1 MSTVRAEKSAIKNI
15 EAKLIA
21 NIILKPEILFEVSE
35 SLHLNHFSTKICKL
49 IYRAMLD
56 LQDQYMDINIDS
68 IAVKIEDYSEEYV
81 GYRDKI
87 NEYIMTCLENLPEN
101 KERVQDYISMI
112 RNHATKNT
120 IKKSVEE
127 VLTSLKGE
135 EGSNTEVVAALMKI
149 QEDLDDD
156 TPATSGFL
164 YDTLLTEMDRLE
176 KIQNGEIEDP
186 RIPTGLPSLDEI
198 LGGGLYKGTVTVVAG
213 RPSHGKTSLGSQMM
227 EHFISKLKKT
237 GLIFSLEMPKEQMAT
252 RILYS
257 KAKVSE
263 AMLHSK
269 KATAEDYDRL
279 NETMT
284 LMSEYRERLIIDDQ
298 STTPE
303 RIMNSMMRNH
313 RKHHLDVVMLDYVQD
328 VTFPDSYSHND
339 LANFVKRMTKYCKE
353 NMITLILISQLR
365 RDVDNRGDK
374 RPNMGD
380 LSESKKLEEVASH
393 AISVYRDDV
402 YTMDDSEKPGITEIR
417 VMKNRYGKQGWA
429 DFIWEGDFCFF
440 KDVKA

>member
-1 MSTVRAEKSAIKNI
+1 MSTVREEKSAIKNI

-21 NIILKPEILFEVSE
+21 NIILKPDILFEVSE
-35 SLHLNHFSTKICKL
+35 SLHLNHFSTTICKL

-68 IAVKIEDYSEEYV
+68 IAVKIEDYSEKYV

-87 NEYIMTCLENLPEN
+87 NDYIMTCLENLPEN

-156 TPATSGFL
+156 TPATSSFL

-227 EHFISKLKKT
+227 DYFISKLQKT

-252 RILYS
+252 RMLYS

-269 KATAEDYDRL
+269 KATDEDYDRL

-303 RIMNSMMRNH
+303 RIMSSMMRNH
-313 RKHHLDVVMLDYVQD
+313 RKHNLDIVMLDYIQD

-353 NMITLILISQLR
+353 HMITLILISQLR

-374 RPNMGD
+374 RPNMSD